1 MKSKELY
8 LFNSLTSSKELFVPL
23 NDNHVG
29 IYVCGPTV
37 YSNPHL
43 GNARSTVVY
52 DLLYR
57 VLKELYPKVTYVR
70 NITDVDDKI
79 NASALERKISIQ
91 ELTAEVLE
99 EFHNDMRE
107 IKNLEPTI
115 EPNVIDNLSEIIDM
129 IERLI
134 NNGYA
139 YVNEG
144 HVFFSVRKFKDYGKL
159 SGRKL
164 EDLVSGLRIEVS
176 PYKRNPEDFVLWK
189 PSKDTDDKS
198 SIFASPWGNGRP
210 GWHIECSVMSTK
222 YLGENFDIHGGGA
235 DLKFPHHE
243 NEIAQ
248 SCCANLGSHYAKYW
262 VHNGFLTVNGDK
274 MSKSLGNF
282 ITVRELLDGGIK
294 GRILRYILLITHYR
308 KPLDYNFKVL
318 EDARKN
324 LMRFDR
330 IVENYDKGELADIP
344 LPDKFFAPLLD
355 DLNISKSMSYLHE
368 LTKNI
373 DSNPKNI
380 GYLAKI
386 LDFMGLYEDN
396 KVATIPKDI
405 ITLAKKI
412 QYYRINKD
420 YKLADQLRDQIVA
433 QGYNISYDK
442 SGEVIVKVK

>member
-176 PYKRNPEDFVLWK
+176 PYKRNPEE
-189 PSKDTDDKS
+189 
-198 SIFASPWGNGRP
+198 IGRA
-210 GWHIECSVMSTK
+210 HV
-222 YLGENFDIHGGGA
+222 
-235 DLKFPHHE
+235 
-243 NEIAQ
+243 
-248 SCCANLGSHYAKYW
+248 
-262 VHNGFLTVNGDK
+262 
-274 MSKSLGNF
+274 
-282 ITVRELLDGGIK
+282 
-294 GRILRYILLITHYR
+294 
-308 KPLDYNFKVL
+308 
-318 EDARKN
+318 
-324 LMRFDR
+324 
-330 IVENYDKGELADIP
+330 
-344 LPDKFFAPLLD
+344 
-355 DLNISKSMSYLHE
+355 
-368 LTKNI
+368 
-373 DSNPKNI
+373 
-380 GYLAKI
+380 
-386 LDFMGLYEDN
+386 
-396 KVATIPKDI
+396 
-405 ITLAKKI
+405 
-412 QYYRINKD
+412 
-420 YKLADQLRDQIVA
+420 
-433 QGYNISYDK
+433 
-442 SGEVIVKVK
+442 